1 MPLPL
6 DSSVPV
12 ALGEVL
18 VDTVSLRE
26 GRVEKDCVADTVK
39 VTPVGK
45 AVMLTVGV
53 PGMGVLVTVMV
64 ILGVLEGEMDTEP
77 LVLEVLELV
86 VEAVTVPEMR
96 AVAERRGVPV
106 PQGEEDCVLVGGW
119 VRVCVTLAL
128 GVLVLEALP
137 VMVVE
142 PVALLLT
149 RALPV

>member
-1 MPLPL
+1 
-6 DSSVPV
+6 
-12 ALGEVL
+12 
-18 VDTVSLRE
+18 
-26 GRVEKDCVADTVK
+26 
-39 VTPVGK
+39 
-45 AVMLTVGV
+45 MLTVGV

-77 LVLEVLELV
+77 LVLGVLELV